1 MTILVR
7 NGVADDDDLDVVLC
21 ILCVLYILKF
31 KFDALKSRGLTVAL
45 AFQNVSRAKAA
56 MKPSLWPGLAW
67 PIWARLGSAH
77 GLRPGHAQHYW

>member
-31 KFDALKSRGLTVAL
+31 KFDALKSRGLTAW
-45 AFQNVSRAKAA
+45 
-56 MKPSLWPGLAW
+56 LWLFKM
-67 PIWARLGSAH
+67 
-77 GLRPGHAQHYW
+77 